1 MSKVDIKIVL
11 LGMHN
16 VGKTCLVERY
26 LHDKFKENV
35 TAVIEN
41 KNNIKKKENTD
52 QKNNFFFHIKTVGAA
67 FGAKK
72 ITSNGVPITLGI
84 WVSHFK
90 TN

>member
-35 TAVIEN
+35 TAV
-41 KNNIKKKENTD
+41 KKKT
-52 QKNNFFFHIKTVGAA
+52 H
-67 FGAKK
+67 KK
-72 ITSNGVPITLGI
+72 ILSIQI
-84 WVSHFK
+84 EQHFK
-90 TN
+90 ENIHHFISFL